1 MKVSESLRELL
12 TLDNAE
18 EWECDPAGNNHSVA
32 AKGRGVNADKM
43 QIESEI
49 AQHVVDESDFHF
61 EKMHLRNHFSNHIY
75 QLGNLLNARS
85 ELPERV
91 MMDCNQA

>member
-18 EWECDPAGNNHSVA
+18 ERECDPAGNNHSVA

-91 MMDCNQA
+91 MMDRNQA